1 MADTVPTLVLL
12 SGLLCDERIWQPVQ
26 DALPSSIRATIRAF
40 PGFRTI
46 EAMATHLLESVPG
59 PLIVVGHSMG
69 GRVALE
75 AAAQAPDRVVGL
87 GLANTGT
94 HPPAPGEAQG
104 RQKLID
110 CARAG
115 GMAALA
121 DAWLPPMMGSAAEQA
136 AALMPDLRAMVAANS
151 RESYEGQIAAL
162 LARPDAAAALRAYRG
177 PVLLLAAEQD
187 RWSPPRQ
194 HQDMQVLA
202 PQSELHILGDAGHM
216 LPYERPA
223 PVAALIGDW
232 LAAHWPN
239 TLRMPQSQ

>member
-1 MADTVPTLVLL
+1 LAETVPTLVLL
-12 SGLLCDERIWQPVQ
+12 SGLLCDERIWQPVR
-26 DALPSSIRATIRAF
+26 DALPSPIPADIRAF

-46 EAMATHLLESVPG
+46 EAMASHVLESVPG

-87 GLANTGT
+87 GLANTGV
-94 HPPAPGEAQG
+94 HPPAPGEAEG
-104 RQKLID
+104 RGKLIA
-110 CARAG
+110 CARTG
-115 GMAALA
+115 GMEALA
-121 DAWLPPMMGSAAEQA
+121 DAWLPPMMGGSAERS

-162 LARPDAAAALRAYRG
+162 LARPDAASALRAYRG
-177 PVLLLAAEQD
+177 PILLLAAEQD

-202 PQSELHILGDAGHM
+202 PQSELHVLADAGHM
-216 LPYERPA
+216 LPYERPV

-232 LAAHWPN
+232 LTAHWPN
-239 TLRMPQSQ
+239 LAARSA